1 MINGIYQLYM
11 INGIWSMVYDQWFA
25 KRKDY
30 FWTKKTPKM
39 KPGERHDKVCRSAE
53 ICCLFPR
60 LLGTLTTSRAF
71 TSLVASFG
79 RLKRNDEKLIR
90 SPIHGVSKV

>member
-1 MINGIYQLYM
+1 
-11 INGIWSMVYDQWFA
+11 MVYDQWFA
-25 KRKDY
+25 KKRTI
-30 FWTKKTPKM
+30 FGPKKTPKM
-39 KPGERHDKVCRSAE
+39 KPGERHEVCRSAE

-90 SPIHGVSKV
+90 SPIHGASKV